1 MRRLT
6 EQTSQPRDI
15 FSVSRLNREVR
26 AVLEGSFPLLWIS
39 GEISNL
45 ARPVSGHI
53 YFSLKDKIAQ
63 VRCAMFRMKRQRLR
77 FQPENGQ
84 QVLVR
89 ARISLYEGRG
99 EFQLLIEHMEP
110 AGEGALQQAFEQLKE
125 KLAAE
130 GLFDTALKRP
140 LPLYPTAV
148 GLITSSSGA
157 ALHDLLTVMQQRY
170 PLLKVVIY
178 PVQVQGS
185 LAAKQIKEAITL
197 ANRRKEVDLLILSR
211 GGGSLEDLIPFNDE
225 AVARTIAQSK
235 LPLISAIGHEV
246 DFTIADFVADLRAA
260 TPSAAAELATPDQQT
275 LTDQIN
281 GLQQRLQHI
290 FRQHLERK
298 RATLSSQIRLLKR
311 LHPQQQI
318 QQQIQRTDEQTL
330 KLTTTVQQHLVQ
342 LYNKLELLSSRLNAH
357 SPNQTIARYKQQTD
371 NLTTRLI
378 RAFEQQQDKQVKKL
392 ATIAH
397 SLQMASPL
405 NTLDRGYAL
414 VTAANR
420 DENKILHNASDF
432 TIGQRINVQLANS
445 RLLCRVEEIEKRKK
459 LL

>member
-1 MRRLT
+1 MTRLT
-6 EQTSQPRDI
+6 EQSSQPRDI

-45 ARPVSGHI
+45 ARPASGHI

-140 LPLYPTAV
+140 LPPYPTTV
-148 GLITSSSGA
+148 GLITSPSGA

-178 PVQVQGS
+178 PVQVQGA

-197 ANRRKEVDLLILSR
+197 ANRRSEVDLLILSR

-225 AVARTIAQSK
+225 AVARTIVQSK

-260 TPSAAAELATPDQQT
+260 TPSAAAEIATPDQQA
-275 LTDQIN
+275 LTDRIN
-281 GLQQRLQHI
+281 SLQQRLRHTFQ
-290 FRQHLERK
+290 QLLNRK
-298 RATLSSQIRLLKR
+298 SAAFHSQIRHLKL

-318 QQQIQRTDEQTL
+318 QQKIQRTDELEL
-330 KLTTTVQQHLVQ
+330 KLSTTIQQQ
-342 LYNKLELLSSRLNAH
+342 LEHSTNKLELLSNRLSGH
-357 SPNQTIARYKQQTD
+357 SPNQIISRYKQQTG
-371 NLTTRLI
+371 NLTTRFV
-378 RAFEQQQDKQVKKL
+378 RAFKQQQDEQLKKL
-392 ATIAH
+392 ATLAH
-397 SLQMASPL
+397 NLHIASPL

-414 VTAANR
+414 VTNR
-420 DENKILHNASDF
+420 DESKTLCNAADIV
-432 TIGQRINVQLANS
+432 IGQRINVQLANGK
-445 RLLCRVEEIEKRKK
+445 LHCCVEEIEKRKK

>member
-1 MRRLT
+1 
-6 EQTSQPRDI
+6 
-15 FSVSRLNREVR
+15 
-26 AVLEGSFPLLWIS
+26 VLEGSFPLLWIS

-45 ARPVSGHI
+45 ARPASGHI

-89 ARISLYEGRG
+89 ARVGLYEGRG
-99 EFQLLIEHMEP
+99 DFQLLIEHMEP

-140 LPLYPTAV
+140 LPPYPTTI

-170 PLLKVVIY
+170 PMVKVVIY
-178 PVQVQGS
+178 PVPVQGA
-185 LAAKQIKEAITL
+185 LAAKQIKEMITL

-225 AVARTIAQSK
+225 AVARAIVKSK

-260 TPSAAAELATPDQQT
+260 TPSAAAELATPDQQALDDRIRT
-275 LTDQIN
+275 I
-281 GLQQRLQHI
+281 QQRLNHSFLQK
-290 FRQHLERK
+290 LSKKKER
-298 RATLSSQIRLLKR
+298 LNSQIRHLQL
-311 LHPQQQI
+311 LHPQQKLL
-318 QQQIQRTDEQTL
+318 QQTQHIDELEL
-330 KLTTTVQQHLVQ
+330 KLSTIMQHQ
-342 LYNKLELLSSRLNAH
+342 IDRTNSQIELLSSRLNGH
-357 SPNQTIARYKQQTD
+357 SPNQI
-371 NLTTRLI
+371 I
-378 RAFEQQQDKQVKKL
+378 SHHQQQLSNL
-392 ATIAH
+392 AIRFKRGFQQQQEESENRLVTLAH
-397 SLQMASPL
+397 NLHMASPL
-405 NTLDRGYAL
+405 NTLGRGYAL
-414 VTAANR
+414 VTTA
-420 DENKILHNASDF
+420 EKSTIVQNATDVA
-432 TIGQRINVQLANS
+432 TGDPINVQLANG
-445 RLLCRVEEIEKRKK
+445 RLQCRVEKIEKRKK